1 MKFESKITS
10 KGTITIAAPLRKELG
25 LRSGQKIH
33 MFVNKNKNI
42 EIDTGIA
49 VEDFIKVRDEILK
62 RVEIPEHLKGLTAR
76 ELREVAA
83 SERPTNERNKSR
95 R

>member
-1 MKFESKITS
+1 MKFQTKITS

-25 LRSGQKIH
+25 LKSGQTIH

-49 VEDFIKVRDEILK
+49 IEEFERVRDEILK
-62 RVEIPEHLKGLTAR
+62 RVKIPEHLKGLTVR
-76 ELREVAA
+76 ELREMAN
-83 SERPTNERNKSR
+83 SNTKNGRNKSR

>member
-1 MKFESKITS
+1 MTS
-10 KGTITIAAPLRKELG
+10 KGTITIAAPIRKALG
-25 LRSGQKIH
+25 LRSGQKVG

-49 VEDFIKVRDEILK
+49 MEDFIKLRDKILTK
-62 RVEIPEHLKGLTAR
+62 VKIPEHLKGLTAR
-76 ELREVAA
+76 ELRDIAA
-83 SERPTNERNKSR
+83 SAYTANGRNKSR